1 MSNQDKRE
9 KVIKGLELCLTP
21 PNSREDGVEV
31 CHEECPYFTA
41 YNMGDCVRS
50 LAKDALALL
59 KEQEPVEPQE
69 KREGDYKNLYCGA
82 CGRGIVGYVGHL
94 TGKRLNV
101 SDYCN
106 KCGKAVK
113 WE

>member
-1 MSNQDKRE
+1 MDRD
-9 KVIKGLELCLTP
+9 KVIKDLEEVAHLIKIDNLPAHTLKALLTI
-21 PNSREDGVEV
+21 D
-31 CHEECPYFTA
+31 
-41 YNMGDCVRS
+41 
-50 LAKDALALL
+50 DAIALL
-59 KEQEPVEPQE
+59 KAQEPVEPQE

-113 WE
+113 KE